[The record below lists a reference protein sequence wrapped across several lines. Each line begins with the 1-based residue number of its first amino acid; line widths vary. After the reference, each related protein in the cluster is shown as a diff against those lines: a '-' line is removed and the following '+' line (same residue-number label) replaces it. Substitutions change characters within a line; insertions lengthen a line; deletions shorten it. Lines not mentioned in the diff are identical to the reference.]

1 MYMAKIQIRTKID
14 ITDSGVRR
22 ADQGT
27 EKEFSQYKN
36 FITFQQ
42 VIGMRSIFTIVNKP
56 TLTKNEWVFVFDT
69 DQEDVFSKDKDPVGL
84 LKEDLDNIPVI
95 LGLSESSNVKQPIIR
110 TLGSN
115 PNTFVS
121 FLS

>member
-1 MYMAKIQIRTKID
+1 MAKIQIRTKID
-14 ITDSGVRR
+14 ITNSGVRR
-22 ADQGT
+22 SDQGT

-42 VIGMRSIFTIVNKP
+42 VIGMRSIFTLVKEP
-56 TLTKNEWVFVFDT
+56 TIAKNEWVFEFET
-69 DQEDVFSKDKDPVGL
+69 DREDVFSKDKDPVGL

-95 LGLSESSNVKQPIIR
+95 LGLSESNNVKQPIIR
-110 TLGSN
+110 TLGSS